1 MSTSLA
7 MDVQTKASDRF
18 ALDLYLNLCENNGT
32 ENIFFAPLSISIA
45 LGMVHLGAKG
55 NTSRQMAK
63 VLHFDAE
70 GHTHSELQRLQSKLS
85 NLSSA
90 CLLKLANGLFMEKSF
105 NFHPGYLESVS
116 KFYRAKVTAVDFAGA
131 SEEARIHINLWLEG
145 QTEGKIRNLLAQD
158 TIDQESK
165 LVLVNAIYFKG
176 NWEKKFDEGD
186 TEERL
191 FRVTKDESKPV
202 KMMCQKGMFN
212 TAYIAEIATNIL
224 ELPYVQNELS
234 MIILLPDEISGLEK
248 LQRKLTYE
256 KLSSWT
262 STENLD
268 LSEVLVYL
276 PRFTLEGSYDLRSTL
291 STMGMSEAFDA
302 KSADFSGMA
311 ESDVLSLSKVIHK
324 SFVEVHEEGSE
335 AAASTEVTM
344 TFRCLNFTDE
354 FIADHPF
361 LFFIRHNKTR
371 GILFFGRFSTP

>member
-1 MSTSLA
+1 MNA
-7 MDVQTKASDRF
+7 QTKASGRF
-18 ALDLYLNLCENNGT
+18 ALDLYLHLCENNRT

-70 GHTHSELQRLQSKLS
+70 GHTHSELQRLQSKMIH
-85 NLSSA
+85 LSSG

-116 KFYRAKVTAVDFAGA
+116 KFYQAKVTAVDFAGG

-145 QTEGKIRNLLAQD
+145 QTEGKIQNLLAQD

-212 TAYIAEIATNIL
+212 TAYIVEVAANIL
-224 ELPYVQNELS
+224 ELPYAQNELS

-248 LQRKLTYE
+248 LQKKLTYE
-256 KLSSWT
+256 KLSKWT
-262 STENLD
+262 STDNLH

-276 PRFTLEGSYDLRSTL
+276 PKFTLEGSYDLRPTL

-311 ESDVLSLSKVIHK
+311 ESDVLTLSKVIHK

-344 TFRCLNFTDE
+344 SFRSLNFTDE

-371 GILFFGRFSTP
+371 SILFFGRFSTP